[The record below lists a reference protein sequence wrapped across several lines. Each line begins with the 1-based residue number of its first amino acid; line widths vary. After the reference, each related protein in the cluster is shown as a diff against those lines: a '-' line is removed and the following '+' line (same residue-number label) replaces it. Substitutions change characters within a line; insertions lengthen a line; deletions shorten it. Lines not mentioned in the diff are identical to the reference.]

1 MSVRD
6 STAGTA
12 ALFSRGGRVSRAT
25 AARPAASI
33 SVVIPT
39 LDEAANLPHVLAR
52 VPAMVDEVILVDGH
66 SKDGTID
73 IARAIRPDA
82 RVVLQDGRGKGNA
95 LACGFAAASGD
106 IIVMLDADASNDP
119 AEIPRFVQALLDGN
133 DFAKGSRFAAGG
145 ASTDITPVRAF
156 GNGMLRLAV
165 NLLFR
170 TRYTDLCYGYNAF
183 WRHCLPHMHVTCS
196 GFEVETL
203 IHVRVARAGLRV
215 AEVASVE
222 HERLHGESKLSAV
235 RDGQRI
241 LRMILRE
248 RVRRE
253 PAAKHADGWRPAFR
267 ELPPVSAD
275 DRGRSIA
282 ASAREFIAGDERA
295 GHVSRL
301 HPPRADLSP
310 AG

>member
-12 ALFSRGGRVSRAT
+12 AIFAAGRRIRPAT
-25 AARPAASI
+25 ATRSAASI
-33 SVVIPT
+33 SVVIPA

-52 VPAMVDEVILVDGH
+52 IPAIVDEVILVDGH
-66 SKDGTID
+66 SRDGTID
-73 IARAIRPDA
+73 VARTIRPDV

-95 LACGFAAASGD
+95 LACGFAAATGD

-119 AEIPRFVQALLDGN
+119 AEIPQFVAALLNGN

-145 ASTDITPVRAF
+145 ASTDITPIRAF
-156 GNGMLRLAV
+156 GNRMLGTAV
-165 NLLFR
+165 NVLFR
-170 TRYTDLCYGYNAF
+170 TSYTDLCYGYNAF
-183 WRHCLPHMHVTCS
+183 WRHCLPHMHVTCD

-203 IHVRVARAGLRV
+203 IHVRVARAGLSV
-215 AEVASVE
+215 VEIASIE
-222 HERLHGESKLSAV
+222 HERMHGESKLSAV

-248 RVRRE
+248 RVRRD
-253 PAAKHADGWRPAFR
+253 PAAKHADGWRPSFH
-267 ELPPVSAD
+267 ELPPLAEGHGRHRAASKLEFIGCD
-275 DRGRSIA
+275 DR
-282 ASAREFIAGDERA
+282 ASHAP
-295 GHVSRL
+295 RL
-301 HPPRADLSP
+301 HSPQADLSP